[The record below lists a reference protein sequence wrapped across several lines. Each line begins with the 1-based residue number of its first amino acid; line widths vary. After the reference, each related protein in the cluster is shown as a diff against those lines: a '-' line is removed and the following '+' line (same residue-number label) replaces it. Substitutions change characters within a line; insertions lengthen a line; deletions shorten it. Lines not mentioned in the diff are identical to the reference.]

1 MTMAAAA
8 TTTTFLAA
16 ILSRR
21 GSGEN
26 FIHDDLAAAD
36 PISSKTTDQ
45 FKIIGAIKM
54 NFIEP
59 KLQLRRLKKFSSQF
73 SQFYFQEI

>member
-54 NFIEP
+54 NFITKYRETYF
-59 KLQLRRLKKFSSQF
+59 FSI
-73 SQFYFQEI
+73 EIINVYLTNSF